1 MRSARSATTHSHG
14 GTGRTARGEIRCP
27 QPPLSISIN
36 QKGKRKPNFV
46 VGFVF
51 NILQNICTETKV
63 QPKKGA
69 GSGNEGGAARCP
81 NPPRPYSTTYS
92 HERTSSPPHPPQNP
106 FVFFVQ
112 SSPFKK
118 KKKTNKSNE
127 KRGDGG
133 QPPSLWGDS
142 GDPSALSPAACAPCA
157 LTGADGGVGWGGGG
171 RASYGEEPPRSSASA
186 PQQGLGVV
194 SRGAAGTAGAF
205 HPLLRARS
213 PLPPPLPPSQPVPT
227 PF

>member
-92 HERTSSPPHPPQNP
+92 HERTSSPPTPPKILL
-106 FVFFVQ
+106 
-112 SSPFKK
+112 SSLYRAAPLKK
-118 KKKTNKSNE
+118 KRKPTKAMKKGE
-127 KRGDGG
+127 MGG
-133 QPPSLWGDS
+133 SPPRYGGIAGIPLR
-142 GDPSALSPAACAPCA
+142 SALLPVLPVPSQG
-157 LTGADGGVGWGGGG
+157 LMVGSVGGGGG